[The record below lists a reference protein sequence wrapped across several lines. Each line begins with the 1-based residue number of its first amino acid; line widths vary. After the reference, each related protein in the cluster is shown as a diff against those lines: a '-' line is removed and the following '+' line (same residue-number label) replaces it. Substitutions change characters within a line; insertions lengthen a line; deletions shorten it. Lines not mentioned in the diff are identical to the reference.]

1 LAVHSHPIHPKS
13 TKAENLSFTLAHLSD
28 VHLAYL
34 RKRMVLRN
42 FAGKRIIGSFS
53 WFLNRKRKHLLKIAD
68 AIQESI
74 LAANPDH
81 IALTGDIVNLAAW
94 SEFPNA
100 AKWMERFGPH
110 DRLTFVP
117 GNHDSYVPVPW
128 ERGLAHFAPWMSSDR
143 HDMVADASHFPFVR
157 MRRTTALI
165 GLNTGQ
171 PQCYHLAIGT
181 LGAQQ
186 MRDLRNI
193 LGLLG
198 QQGFYRVVMIHHPP
212 LPGLAIKRKALTD
225 AAELKAVLA
234 EQGCELVLHGH
245 NHTETLNWLE
255 TKSSP
260 APIIGVTSASAV
272 GGVIHGPA
280 AWNLYHIRRLQGRWS
295 TDMTIHR
302 WNQKTATVETQPTVT
317 LSPP

>member
-1 LAVHSHPIHPKS
+1 
-13 TKAENLSFTLAHLSD
+13 LAHLQ
-28 VHLAYL
+28 
-34 RKRMVLRN
+34 KRMVLRN

-53 WFLNRKRKHLLKIAD
+53 WFLNRKPKHLAAIAG
-68 AIQESI
+68 AIQNSI
-74 LAANPDH
+74 IAASVDH
-81 IALTGDIVNLAAW
+81 VALTGDMVNLAAW

-100 AKWMERFGPH
+100 AKWMERFGPP

-117 GNHDSYVPVPW
+117 GNHDTYVPVPW

-143 HDMVADASHFPFVR
+143 HDTAPDNSHFPFVR

-171 PQCYHLAIGT
+171 PQGYHLASGT

-186 MRDLRNI
+186 LRDLRNV

-198 QQGFYRVVMIHHPP
+198 QQGFYRVVLIHHPP

-234 EQGCELVLHGH
+234 EEGCELVLHGH
-245 NHTETLNWLE
+245 NHTQTLNWLD
-255 TKSSP
+255 TKSGP
-260 APIIGVTSASAV
+260 APIIGVTSASAM
-272 GGVIHGPA
+272 GGIIHGPA

-302 WNQKTATVETQPTVT
+302 WNQQTATVEAQPTVT
-317 LSPP
+317 LLPP